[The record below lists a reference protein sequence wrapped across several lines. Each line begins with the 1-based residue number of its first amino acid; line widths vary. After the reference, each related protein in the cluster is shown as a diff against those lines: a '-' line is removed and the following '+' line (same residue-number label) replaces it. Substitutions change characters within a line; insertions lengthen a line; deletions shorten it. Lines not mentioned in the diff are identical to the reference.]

1 MAVPPITYSIKVD
14 FVDNEIVA
22 ITRVSTGSGDVPGDP
37 LNPGDMNKYKK
48 SPYGL
53 RFVESVSYTQQA
65 EALDALSSPTIL
77 TTTCYTVI
85 GGFKVKVPC
94 S

>member
-1 MAVPPITYSIKVD
+1 MAIAPITYSIKVD

-22 ITRVSTGSGDVPGDP
+22 ITRVSTGSADVPGTG
-37 LNPGDMNKYKK
+37 LNSGDINKYKK
-48 SPYGL
+48 SAYGL
-53 RFVESVSYTQQA
+53 RYIESVSYTQQ
-65 EALDALSSPTIL
+65 EEPLSEEISTL
-77 TTTCYTVI
+77 ATNCYTVI